1 MLVLS
6 RAVGEIISIGDHIT
20 LRILE
25 VNSSQVKLGVDAPA
39 GVNVHRAEVY
49 EKIRNLQG
57 QPLATHPVP
66 VPNP

>member
-6 RAVGEIISIGDHIT
+6 RAVGEIISIGDQIT

-25 VNSSQVKLGVDAPA
+25 VNGTQVKLGVEAPV

-49 EKIRNLQG
+49 QKILSRQRQHTGASNL
-57 QPLATHPVP
+57 
-66 VPNP
+66 

>member
-6 RAVGEIISIGDHIT
+6 RTVGELISVGDHIT

-25 VNSSQVKLGVDAPA
+25 VSGSHVKLGIEAPA

-49 EKIRNLQG
+49 QKILKRSQ
-57 QPLATHPVP
+57 ATPHPVP

>member
-25 VNSSQVKLGVDAPA
+25 VNNLQVKLGVEAPT

-49 EKIRNLQG
+49 EKIRHQQAN
-57 QPLATHPVP
+57 PVP

>member
-6 RAVGEIISIGDHIT
+6 RAVGEIISVGDQIT

-25 VNSSQVKLGVDAPA
+25 VNGTQVKLGVEAPV

-49 EKIRNLQG
+49 QKILSRQG
-57 QPLATHPVP
+57 QQTNTHPVP

>member
-25 VNSSQVKLGVDAPA
+25 VNSLQVKLGVQAPA

-49 EKIRNLQG
+49 EKIRRLQE
-57 QPLATHPVP
+57 QAVA

>member
-6 RAVGEIISIGDHIT
+6 RTVGEIISVGDQIT

-25 VNSSQVKLGVDAPA
+25 VNGTQVKLGVEAPM

-49 EKIRNLQG
+49 QRILNRQA
-57 QPLATHPVP
+57 QDAATHPVA

>member
-6 RAVGEIISIGDHIT
+6 RAVGEIISIGDHIN

-25 VNSSQVKLGVDAPA
+25 VNGTQVKLGVEAPA
-39 GVNVHRAEVY
+39 GVNVHRSEVY
-49 EKIRNLQG
+49 QKILGRQA
-57 QPLATHPVP
+57 QQAATHPVQ

>member
-6 RAVGEIISIGDHIT
+6 RAVGEIISIGDDIT

-25 VNSSQVKLGVDAPA
+25 VNGGLVKLGMEAPA
-39 GVNVHRAEVY
+39 GVNVHRSEVY
-49 EKIRNLQG
+49 QKILKRQ
-57 QPLATHPVP
+57 QAATYPVP

>member
-6 RAVGEIISIGDHIT
+6 RTVGEIISIGDHIN

-25 VNSSQVKLGVDAPA
+25 VNGTQVKLGVEAPA
-39 GVNVHRAEVY
+39 GVNVHRSEVY
-49 EKIRNLQG
+49 QKILSRQA
-57 QPLATHPVP
+57 QQAATHPVP

>member
-6 RAVGEIISIGDHIT
+6 RAVDEIISIGDHIT

-25 VNSSQVKLGVDAPA
+25 VNNLQVKLGVEAPA

-49 EKIRNLQG
+49 EKIRSLQG
-57 QPLATHPVP
+57 HPVP
-66 VPNP
+66 VANP